1 MRVHTLSFFNAIL
14 LIAIAPIS
22 LVLADE
28 APEPLGLKIGVID
41 ISFAPYHIIENNQ
54 AKGPDIDVI
63 RAVVS
68 RIDSDFK
75 VLLLPQKRATDY
87 LIKGRIDL
95 GVLFKMDRYRKH
107 VVFGAQPLHKSTY
120 RLAILND
127 TPFSYER
134 LEDLYSHGDIGV
146 VFGNSIGVEF
156 DEAVALGNIKPIQVN
171 TMAKLPELLFLK
183 RVKAVAVNE
192 RIFTWYL
199 EQRGEIHNVRFLDKP
214 IGEERVFQLGISRK
228 VKNIQPED
236 LRDKVDYFLER
247 MLETGELQE
256 IYASYGLSMQY
267 YDPHWSNTQ
276 STSTESQ

>member
-1 MRVHTLSFFNAIL
+1 MLHRLLFVFVCMVMLGIDSLSPAR
-14 LIAIAPIS
+14 AG
-22 LVLADE
+22 E
-28 APEPLGLKIGVID
+28 APQPLGLKIGVID

-63 RAVVS
+63 RAVVG

-107 VVFGAQPLHKSTY
+107 VVFGEQPLHKSTY
-120 RLAILND
+120 RLAVLNE
-127 TPFSYER
+127 TPFKFER
-134 LEDLYSHGDIGV
+134 LEDLYSHGDIGT

-156 DEAVALGNIKPIQVN
+156 DEAVAEGLIQPIQVN
-171 TMAKLPELLFLK
+171 AMSKLPELLFLK

-192 RIFTWYL
+192 RIFAWYM
-199 EQRGEIHNVRFLDKP
+199 EQRGELHKIKFMEKP
-214 IGEERVFQLGISRK
+214 IGEERIFQLGISRK
-228 VKNIQPED
+228 VKNILPED
-236 LRDKVDYFLER
+236 LRDKIDFYLEQ
-247 MLETGELQE
+247 MLQSGEIEQ

-267 YDPHWSNTQ
+267 YDPHWSNTE
-276 STSTESQ
+276 STSTMSH